1 MHAVELQK
9 LMKAKDLKNCFFLVL
24 EQEKTDTL
32 ISFLC
37 VDKEEGLGAEDT
49 WRTKRI

>member
-9 LMKAKDLKNCFFLVL
+9 LMKTKDWKNCFFLVL

-32 ISFLC
+32 ISFLH
-37 VDKEEGLGAEDT
+37 VDKEEALEAEDT
-49 WRTKRI
+49 GRTKRF